1 MNNILQTESGD
12 VHNPKDERITN
23 QDNSV
28 TNADPDTGTEKG
40 KQENE
45 QTKPDDVR
53 VPTVTPDNDSGD
65 PGPPEE
71 DPAVDKGENNATP
84 TVK

>member
-1 MNNILQTESGD
+1 MNHNIASDPG
-12 VHNPKDERITN
+12 NPKDEQITN

-28 TNADPDTGTEKG
+28 TNTDPDTETEKG

-45 QTKPDDVR
+45 QEKPDDVR

-65 PGPPEE
+65 PGPPSEQ
-71 DPAVDKGENNATP
+71 PAVDKGENKPGKA
-84 TVK
+84 V